1 VSGSGQKDECNWNH
15 ADCSRGAPPLPVA
28 QKAKI
33 GSMNDSMAQPRAEL
47 RSLELPGWKTA
58 FNWIGAFALAVLF
71 LASGLWKIIDSPGW
85 AVRLTQL
92 KFPEALS
99 LAAALSLGI
108 GETVGAVLVLVPKF
122 RRWGALLTG
131 LLLIAFMI
139 YMGVNYTALKSADC
153 SCFPFLKR
161 VVDPM
166 FFVEDG
172 AMLLAAVAAGVWA
185 KPASGIR
192 SALVILGAVTV
203 FAGVSYGVAAARQT
217 GTKAPDTIT
226 VDGKPYSLQHGKILL
241 FFFDPECIHCLNA
254 GRAMSHYNWG
264 DTAIVAIPIQQPQF
278 AAGYLEDT
286 KLKAGISNDF
296 QELKAIFPYVAVPAG
311 VALENGR
318 EKMPLTKFEG
328 DEPAATLKQLGFVK

>member
-1 VSGSGQKDECNWNH
+1 M
-15 ADCSRGAPPLPVA
+15 
-28 QKAKI
+28 
-33 GSMNDSMAQPRAEL
+33 GSMIDSMAQPRAEL
-47 RSLELPGWKTA
+47 PSFELPGWKTA
-58 FNWIGAFALAVLF
+58 INWLGACALAILF
-71 LASGLWKIIDSPGW
+71 LASGLWKVIDSPGW
-85 AVRLTQL
+85 AVRLTQV

-99 LAAALSLGI
+99 LAAAISLGI
-108 GETVGAVLVLVPKF
+108 AETVGAVLVLVPKF

-131 LLLIAFMI
+131 LLLVAFMI

-172 AMLLAAVAAGVWA
+172 AMLLAALVAGVWA

-192 SALVILGAVTV
+192 SALVILGAVAV
-203 FAGVSYGVAAARQT
+203 FAGVSYGVAAARQA

-226 VDGKPYSLQHGKILL
+226 VDGKPYSLQQGKILL

-254 GRAMSHYNWG
+254 GKRMSQYNWG
-264 DTAIVAIPIQQPQF
+264 DTAIVAIPIQQPRF

-286 KLKAGISNDF
+286 KLKAGISNDLE
-296 QELKAIFPYVAVPAG
+296 QLKAIFPYVAVPAG

-318 EKMPLTKFEG
+318 EKMALTKFEG
-328 DEPAATLKQLGFVK
+328 GDEPLTTLKQLGFVK